1 MKIFVSAGLSKSQI
15 DTMNKF
21 IKVML
26 VFTSPKNKEIARKIH
41 AGYLSCRREAM
52 KQHEKRDIHINNC
65 LTTCKYFSL
74 AIDTALFGQEH
85 VLSCTSRFVFDERM
99 EQFTLFHS
107 VCRASTGN
115 ELAQF
120 VFDKLKQFKVP
131 FEKLVSVA
139 SDGAKNMI
147 GAVNGMIPNL
157 KRLIKQEINVDHA
170 PFKSVWCL
178 AHRLNLVI
186 TDYMRVPYINS
197 VFLFADW
204 FTSKRK
210 AVQDKKWLSQK
221 YPNNHF
227 KKIPKLSET
236 RWSFYRDVLKALLT
250 QMKQIG
256 DFLKED
262 NEFPTSRQKMKP
274 LFDSAVSSEPSSL
287 SNPFIVAHF
296 NLAQFLLDEIC
307 ILNSMMQE
315 EYATLPVLW
324 EYVLQ
329 FKKRMSGYCGEI
341 KTNCFSK
348 IESICSLSESQKA
361 TILHVMEM
369 TVLNLD
375 IRFPCPSLSI
385 ETKIAKRN
393 MNVITKTL
401 EPEFLKRSSMM
412 CPYLM
417 EVNLFNFPDL
427 FIKKREI
434 NPWFLRQFHE
444 VDGVL
449 KEIVQNEIAIKQKT
463 TLTRQGAL
471 DKNQRVITLFEVF
484 KVVDP
489 RKYPVLWDVVL
500 RVMSYTPTSVS
511 CEQSFCILKRRMH
524 ENMKREC
531 ILICRNGKKNK

>member
-1 MKIFVSAGLSKSQI
+1 
-15 DTMNKF
+15 
-21 IKVML
+21 
-26 VFTSPKNKEIARKIH
+26 
-41 AGYLSCRREAM
+41 
-52 KQHEKRDIHINNC
+52 
-65 LTTCKYFSL
+65 
-74 AIDTALFGQEH
+74 
-85 VLSCTSRFVFDERM
+85 
-99 EQFTLFHS
+99 
-107 VCRASTGN
+107 
-115 ELAQF
+115 
-120 VFDKLKQFKVP
+120 
-131 FEKLVSVA
+131 
-139 SDGAKNMI
+139 
-147 GAVNGMIPNL
+147 
-157 KRLIKQEINVDHA
+157 
-170 PFKSVWCL
+170 
-178 AHRLNLVI
+178 
-186 TDYMRVPYINS
+186 
-197 VFLFADW
+197 
-204 FTSKRK
+204 
-210 AVQDKKWLSQK
+210 
-221 YPNNHF
+221 
-227 KKIPKLSET
+227 
-236 RWSFYRDVLKALLT
+236 
-250 QMKQIG
+250 MKQIG

>member
-1 MKIFVSAGLSKSQI
+1 MK
-15 DTMNKF
+15 
-21 IKVML
+21 
-26 VFTSPKNKEIARKIH
+26 R
-41 AGYLSCRREAM
+41 
-52 KQHEKRDIHINNC
+52 HEKRDIHINNC

-99 EQFTLFHS
+99 EQFTLFYS
-107 VCRASTGN
+107 VCHASTGN

-227 KKIPKLSET
+227 KKIPKPSET

-256 DFLKED
+256 DF
-262 NEFPTSRQKMKP
+262 
-274 LFDSAVSSEPSSL
+274 
-287 SNPFIVAHF
+287 
-296 NLAQFLLDEIC
+296 
-307 ILNSMMQE
+307 
-315 EYATLPVLW
+315 
-324 EYVLQ
+324 
-329 FKKRMSGYCGEI
+329 
-341 KTNCFSK
+341 
-348 IESICSLSESQKA
+348 
-361 TILHVMEM
+361 
-369 TVLNLD
+369 
-375 IRFPCPSLSI
+375 
-385 ETKIAKRN
+385 
-393 MNVITKTL
+393 
-401 EPEFLKRSSMM
+401 
-412 CPYLM
+412 
-417 EVNLFNFPDL
+417 
-427 FIKKREI
+427 
-434 NPWFLRQFHE
+434 
-444 VDGVL
+444 
-449 KEIVQNEIAIKQKT
+449 
-463 TLTRQGAL
+463 
-471 DKNQRVITLFEVF
+471 FE
-484 KVVDP
+484 
-489 RKYPVLWDVVL
+489 
-500 RVMSYTPTSVS
+500 
-511 CEQSFCILKRRMH
+511 RR
-524 ENMKREC
+524 
-531 ILICRNGKKNK
+531 